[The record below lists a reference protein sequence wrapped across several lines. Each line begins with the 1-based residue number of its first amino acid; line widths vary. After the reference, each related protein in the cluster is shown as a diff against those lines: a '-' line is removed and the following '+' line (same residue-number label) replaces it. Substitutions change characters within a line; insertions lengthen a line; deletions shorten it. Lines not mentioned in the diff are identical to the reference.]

1 MRGNSPAGLTAPRQL
16 NSDTFRRNRLDPILV
31 SAASSLFRHS
41 SEAAGGGPVRALA
54 RVGIVAACILAAGCN
69 REQQAATPPAGAVR
83 PQVSV
88 VTLHPRA
95 VAITAELPGRVGA
108 SLTADVVPQVTG
120 IIKARL
126 FKEGTEVKAGDG
138 LYQIDP
144 ASYQASY
151 DSAVATLQK
160 DQAAVPSAQAKVD
173 RYQTLI
179 KQNAVSSQDLDDAR
193 STLAQAKA
201 DVAAAQ
207 AALETARINLDYT
220 TMKAPIGGRVDA
232 STITEGALVSSGQST
247 ALTTIR
253 QLDPINVDVTES
265 STNLLNFLAA
275 VKSGRI
281 KTTGSD
287 VSVKLKLENGT
298 IYPHPGT
305 LRFMEANVN
314 QTTGT
319 FTVRAEFAN
328 PDRLLLPGMY
338 ARAILEV
345 GLAQNSFLV
354 PQRAVSHNVKGEAT
368 AGFVGSD
375 GKVVQ
380 RVLSVQRSVGNN
392 WLVDAGV
399 SDGDRIIVE
408 GIQLVRSGQEVA
420 ATEVTVDDATGDIR
434 QLSQSSAL
442 DKPAGAPAPARVE

>member
-1 MRGNSPAGLTAPRQL
+1 MRMLGRAGLL
-16 NSDTFRRNRLDPILV
+16 SVCILV
-31 SAASSLFRHS
+31 
-41 SEAAGGGPVRALA
+41 V
-54 RVGIVAACILAAGCN
+54 GCN
-69 REQQAATPPAGAVR
+69 QEQQGAQPPAGAIR

-88 VTLHPRA
+88 ITLHPRA

-120 IIKARL
+120 IIKTRL
-126 FKEGTEVKAGDG
+126 FKEGTEVKAGDA

-151 DSAVATLQK
+151 DSAEATLQK
-160 DQAAVPSAQAKVD
+160 DQAAIPSAQAKVD
-173 RYQTLI
+173 RYQNLI

-193 STLAQAKA
+193 ATLAQAKA
-201 DVAAAQ
+201 DVAAAKS
-207 AALETARINLDYT
+207 ALETARINLDYT

-265 STNLLNFLAA
+265 SANLLNFLEA

-281 KTTGSD
+281 KTTGPG
-287 VSVKLKLENGT
+287 VSVRLKLENGAT
-298 IYPHPGT
+298 YAHAGT
-305 LRFMEANVN
+305 LRFVEANVST
-314 QTTGT
+314 TTGT
-319 FTVRAEFAN
+319 FTVRAEFPN

-354 PQRAVSHNVKGEAT
+354 PQRAVSHNTKGEAT
-368 AGFVGSD
+368 ASFVGGD

-380 RVLSVQRSVGNN
+380 RVLSVQRNVGNN

-399 SDGDRIIVE
+399 SDGDRVIVE
-408 GIQLVRSGQEVA
+408 GIQLVRAGQEVT
-420 ATEVTVDDATGDIR
+420 ATEVSVDDATGDIR
-434 QLSQSSAL
+434 PLSQSSAL
-442 DKPAGAPAPARVE
+442 DRPSDASAPVRAE